1 MKDLKHI
8 SKFLSLVLR
17 HNPDLIGIS
26 MDPEGWVSVEELIEK
41 SNKHGNPLNAQLLE
55 DVVVTND
62 KKRFAYNDDKTRIRA
77 SQGHSVEVDLQYEAI
92 EPLEF
97 LFHGTV
103 DKFIESIK
111 TSGLQKMSRTHVHM
125 SKDRDTAIKVGSRR
139 GKPLILVIRAAEM
152 HRDGYKFYL
161 SENEVWLTDQVP
173 VKYIEF

>member
-103 DKFIESIK
+103 DKFIESIR